1 MARFAAI
8 DIGSNAMRLRV
19 VEAERPEDGRPLEY
33 TEIAASRAAVR
44 LGHDVF
50 LSGVLRPSVISSAVT
65 ALKDFRR
72 VIDESKV
79 DAYRAVATSAVREA
93 ENAEVLVERAEREA
107 GLKIEVIEG
116 VEEARLVQ
124 LAVSRRVRL
133 GDRRS
138 LLLDIGG
145 GSTELTLMEAGELR
159 ASQSLQVGTVRV
171 LEAFLERDVAVDAGH
186 AELAE
191 EFVERVFAEALD
203 EFARAAPEVIVA
215 TGGTIDTLA
224 TLCPRSGQE
233 LPTIDVA
240 KARKLLA
247 ELQRLSVKERMSRYG
262 LREDR
267 ADTIIPAAVILLHV
281 ARWLD
286 RDSVVVPG
294 TGLRDGVLEDLADRH
309 FVRQSGAE
317 EAVMKACLRL
327 GRRYK
332 FDERHGAHVMR
343 LVTTLFDDLRDLH
356 GLSSRDRML
365 LRAAAL
371 LHDIGDFIRYEGHH
385 KHSAYIV
392 QHSDVMGMTPG
403 ERAVVASV
411 VRYHRKGFPDAS
423 HPGFREL
430 DRDDRSRVRAL
441 ASLLRIA
448 DALDR
453 EHRQKIKG
461 LSASALGGK
470 LRLELDSDRRHALE
484 TWTVTRKAELFRSV
498 FDLEIEVVERA

>member
-33 TEIAASRAAVR
+33 AELAASRASVR

-50 LSGVLRPSVISSAVT
+50 LTGALRPAVISSAVQ
-65 ALKDFRR
+65 ALKEFRR
-72 VIDESKV
+72 VLDDAKI
-79 DAYRAVATSAVREA
+79 DAYRAVATSAMREA

-107 GLKIEVIEG
+107 GVKIEIIEG

-133 GDRRS
+133 GDRRA
-138 LLLDIGG
+138 LLLDVGG
-145 GSTELTLMEAGELR
+145 GSTELTLLEAGELR

-171 LEAFLERDVAVDAGH
+171 LESFFDRELPVDARH

-224 TLCPRSGQE
+224 TLCPRAGE
-233 LPTIDVA
+233 ERPTIDVA
-240 KARKLLA
+240 RARQLLP
-247 ELQRLSVKERMSRYG
+247 ELRRLTVKERMATYG

-267 ADTIIPAAVILLHV
+267 ADTIIPAAIILLHV

-286 RDSVVVPG
+286 RDSIVVPG

-309 FVRQSGAE
+309 FARQSGAE

-327 GRRYK
+327 GRRFK

-343 LVTTLFDDLRDLH
+343 LVTTLFDELRELH
-356 GLSSRDRML
+356 GLSARDRVL

-392 QHSDVMGMTPG
+392 SHSDIMGVTPG
-403 ERAVVASV
+403 ERAVVASI
-411 VRYHRKGFPDAS
+411 VRYHRKGAPDAS

-430 DRDDRSRVRAL
+430 DRDDRARVRSL

-461 LSASALGGK
+461 LRASVAGGR

-484 TWTVTRKAELFRSV
+484 TWTVARKAELFRAV
-498 FDLEIEVVERA
+498 FDLELEIVERA

>member
-19 VEAERPEDGRPLEY
+19 VDADRQEDGRSLEPV
-33 TEIAASRAAVR
+33 EIATSRASVR

-50 LSGVLRPSVISSAVT
+50 LSGVLRPAVVSAAVA
-65 ALKDFRR
+65 ALQDFKR
-72 VIDESKV
+72 VMDDAKV
-79 DAYRAVATSAVREA
+79 DAYRAVATSAMREA
-93 ENAEVLVERAEREA
+93 ENADALVSRAAREA
-107 GLKIEVIEG
+107 GLKIEIIEG

-124 LAVSRRVRL
+124 LAVTRRVRL
-133 GDRRS
+133 GDRRA

-145 GSTELTLMEAGELR
+145 GSTELSLIEAGDVR
-159 ASQSLQVGTVRV
+159 ASQSLPVGTVRM
-171 LEAFLERDVAVDAGH
+171 LEAFLERDAAVDAGH

-191 EFVERVFAEALD
+191 EFVERVFADAFD

-224 TLCPRSGQE
+224 ALCPRPGE
-233 LPTIDVA
+233 ERPTIDVA
-240 KARKLLA
+240 KARALLG
-247 ELQRLSVKERMSRYG
+247 ELQRLTVKERMARYG

-267 ADTIIPAAVILLHV
+267 ADTIIPATVILLHV

-286 RDSVVVPG
+286 RDSIVVPG

-309 FVRQSGAE
+309 FARQSGAE
-317 EAVMKACLRL
+317 EAVLRACLRL

-343 LVTTLFDDLRDLH
+343 LATTLFDDLIKLH
-356 GLSSRDRML
+356 GLSPRDRLL
-365 LRAAAL
+365 LRASAL
-371 LHDIGDFIRYEGHH
+371 LHDVGDFIRYEGHH

-392 QHSDVMGMTPG
+392 QHSDVMGMTPD
-403 ERAVVASV
+403 ERAIVACV
-411 VRYHRKGFPDAS
+411 VRYHRKSFPDPS

-430 DRDDRSRVRAL
+430 DRDDRARVRAL

-461 LSASALGGK
+461 VSASVLGGT
-470 LRLELDSDRRHALE
+470 LRLELDSERRHALE
-484 TWTVTRKAELFRSV
+484 TWTVTRKAELFRAV
-498 FDLEIEVVERA
+498 FDLGLEIVERA